1 MSELRFRIVP
11 QKGSAARLSE
21 QSTSGLSTSRFLG
34 GSAARMSE
42 EARMSEPS
50 EAAAPPSTF
59 TLRAQGGRVARVVTA
74 QIAQPAT
81 RPNNNIHDSSD
92 AAKTVADST
101 TDQAPSASLQ
111 SSLLSFIERV
121 QAMFRE
127 R

>member
-81 RPNNNIHDSSD
+81 RPNNVHDSSD

-101 TDQAPSASLQ
+101 TDQAPSVSLQ

>member
-11 QKGSAARLSE
+11 EKGSAARLSE
-21 QSTSGLSTSRFLG
+21 QSASGSSTSRFLG

-42 EARMSEPS
+42 EARMSETS
-50 EAAAPPSTF
+50 EAASPPSTF
-59 TLRAQGGRVARVVTA
+59 TLRAQGGRVTRVVTP
-74 QIAQPAT
+74 QIALPAT
-81 RPNNNIHDSSD
+81 RPDNIHDSSD
-92 AAKTVADST
+92 AAKTVADSA

-111 SSLLSFIERV
+111 GSLLSFIERV

>member
-42 EARMSEPS
+42 EARISEPS

-81 RPNNNIHDSSD
+81 RPNNIHDSSD

-101 TDQAPSASLQ
+101 TDLAPSASLQ

>member
-21 QSTSGLSTSRFLG
+21 QSASGLSASRFLG

-42 EARMSEPS
+42 EARMSEPG

-59 TLRAQGGRVARVVTA
+59 TLRAQGGRITRVVTP

-81 RPNNNIHDSSD
+81 RPNNIHDSSD

-101 TDQAPSASLQ
+101 TDRASSASLQ